1 MTSDAEP
8 VFLASI
14 LAPAPERPA
23 GAVARPE
30 PRLGGRAGAAWLRLV
45 ADHRVRT
52 GLPVVLVLA
61 LATFLRFWQLDRVG
75 FNSDE
80 AVYSGT
86 AASLAGNDA
95 VQSMF
100 PVFRAH
106 PLFLQIL
113 LSWGMHGELSD
124 WSARAVTALI
134 GVATVLATYAL
145 GRRLYDHRVGLLA
158 ALILAVMPYH
168 VVVTRQVLLDG
179 LMTLCATLV
188 LYCVARY
195 VESAALP
202 WMLASCALMGATVLA
217 KETSIVLVGGLY
229 AFFALTPSVRL
240 RLRHVGAGV
249 LVMLA
254 VIAAF
259 PLALSLSG
267 RGSSGQHY
275 LLWQLF
281 RRSNHGRLFY
291 AEVLPAVIG
300 PLVLVLAVLGLVLLR
315 QHNTWRERLLLTWL
329 AAPVV
334 FFTLW
339 PVKGFQYLLPAAPVV
354 AVLAARTIARVSTL
368 EALRDRGRGVA
379 TGASYAVALVVVLS
393 LLVPTWSRIEPS
405 TSRTYLAGTGGLP
418 GGREAGRWL
427 KDNVPPTTQLLA
439 IGPSMANVL
448 EFYGQ
453 RRVFA
458 LSVSPDP
465 ANRNPS
471 YQPVPN
477 PDLAMRQARFQ
488 YLVWDSYTASRS
500 PSFGAKLTALVSKYH
515 GVAVFTATVR
525 VGAKSGQPVDAPVV
539 VIYRVRPA

>member
-1 MTSDAEP
+1 MTSDTKPA
-8 VFLASI
+8 FLSAV
-14 LAPAPERPA
+14 LAPARESLAARRDTRPGGQLGRRLA
-23 GAVARPE
+23 AD
-30 PRLGGRAGAAWLRLV
+30 PRL
-45 ADHRVRT
+45 RT
-52 GLPVVLVLA
+52 TLPVVLILA
-61 LATFLRFWQLDRVG
+61 LAAFLRFWQLDRVG

-86 AASLAGNDA
+86 AAALAGDE
-95 VQSMF
+95 VLRGMF

-106 PLFLQIL
+106 PLFLQLL
-113 LSWGMHGELSD
+113 LSTVMHGGVSD
-124 WSARAVTALI
+124 WSARAITAAV
-134 GVATVLATYAL
+134 GVAAVLATYAL
-145 GRRLYDHRVGLLA
+145 ARRLYDHRIGLLA
-158 ALILAVMPYH
+158 ALILAVLPYH
-168 VVVTRQVLLDG
+168 VVVSRQVLLDG

-195 VESAALP
+195 VESAALH

-217 KETSIVLVGGLY
+217 KETSLVLVGGLY

-240 RLRHVGAGV
+240 RLRHVGAGL

-267 RGSSGQHY
+267 RASSGQHY

-281 RRSNHGRLFY
+281 RRSNHGMWFY
-291 AEVLPAVIG
+291 AQVLPSVIG
-300 PLVLVLAVLGLVLLR
+300 WLTLLLAAVGLVLLR
-315 QHNTWRERLLLTWL
+315 KHNTWRERLLLTWM
-329 AAPVV
+329 AVPVV

-339 PVKGFQYLLPAAPVV
+339 PVKGFQYLLPTAPVL
-354 AVLAARTIARVSTL
+354 AVLAARTITRVGTV
-368 EALRDRGRGVA
+368 AQLRRHSRRLA
-379 TGASYAVALVVVLS
+379 TGVSCALALVLTIS
-393 LLVPTWSRIEPS
+393 LLIPTWARIQPS
-405 TSRTYLAGTGGLP
+405 NTGTYLAGTGGLP

-427 KDNVPPTTQLLA
+427 EQNVPPSAQLLA

-448 EFYGQ
+448 QFYGH

-471 YQPVPN
+471 YTPVPN

-488 YLVWDSYTASRS
+488 YLVWDSYTAARS
-500 PSFGAKLTALVSKYH
+500 PSFGAKLTALVGKYH
-515 GVAVFTATVR
+515 GVAVFTSTVT
-525 VGAKSGQPVDAPVV
+525 VGSKSGQPVEAPVV